1 VICRS
6 DLGNRSVLRPWIQA
20 ECVVE
25 TGAIGGTGPN
35 HAKRSGIIKHPG
47 DPLLLP
53 DEMRYLYCIRAGRIC
68 FCPEIIDSF
77 LMYRCLLSAEWHTA
91 SAVRQSGQHLYHAAP
106 CAARGSSGVWTC
118 RPLVHE
124 LALNDINCVKLFFE
138 FVFMSCVQTE
148 SY

>member
-1 VICRS
+1 MICRS

-25 TGAIGGTGPN
+25 TGAIGGTGLIMQSVQESLNTLGTP
-35 HAKRSGIIKHPG
+35 
-47 DPLLLP
+47 LLP
-53 DEMRYLYCIRAGRIC
+53 DEMRYLYCITAGRIC